1 MGLDTPPGLLA
12 AVRGV
17 RLLDLEGCPGLAF
30 RLADLHPGE
39 RSSVLPG
46 GREALT
52 LCSMKNV
59 PIEFRDGRAGSFSE
73 PDGFFNGESFVA
85 PGPRAGPLGDGAW
98 TAVCD
103 FAMAEDPLGSLLSN
117 VMDNYKLRAKW
128 ETRQKKKVAELLHYF
143 LRRAQLPRE
152 VVKLCLEK
160 AKVFCWR
167 PGTDPYDWD
176 EWGKACF

>member
-1 MGLDTPPGLLA
+1 M
-12 AVRGV
+12 
-17 RLLDLEGCPGLAF
+17 DLEGCPGLAF